1 MAEQL
6 EALRP
11 IVEHVLATRHLPEGG
26 VRVPGDSH
34 YLAIYKQLGAAAI
47 ADGMSTAQ
55 DEVDDLRARAARRR
69 GGRPHEAQHFDDSP
83 KQPSVPTPREAVEW
97 LRNRAELQGKWSRDL
112 DAAVTRVLVNALQ
125 HGATTQQVMDAL
137 RRDVFPSFSR
147 ARLENIARTE
157 STAAFNQGR
166 LAMFRRNADFVI
178 GVQFIA
184 IIDDRTT
191 DICRERDGLIMG
203 LDDPRVAENTPPLHF
218 QCRSVLSPIDK
229 YDWADLEAGDAATEK
244 RIFGWIKE
252 RSPAIEQAPTNLKE
266 AMARWARVS
275 SPTAGFG
282 GVSTSASKRPR
293 KPRKTPAK
301 TPKPP
306 PPPNPPKPPKPTPAP
321 KPPKPS
327 QAPKTPKKPTPP
339 LPPGFPPAPK
349 RGAAGPQP
357 VPWPTTPPAAT
368 NPPTANPKGVA
379 IGVSTTVRPK
389 ITNTGGKNAAAYEPS
404 VLAAL
409 QSLPRRHLSFLTGT
423 IQFGST
429 AMLKK
434 HFSVTVPSLR
444 KLTGIALPS
453 RLLAYQAAVERA
465 MKTSVARKTT
475 LGATNALSRDVFA
488 KTDPMVGGVADFVNT
503 LLHEIGHN
511 VDFGY
516 NLRGTTRLKAF
527 YAQAKLHNLFPT
539 PYSRTSETELFAE
552 CYQLYIREPD
562 RLLKVFPAMYNFLR
576 DDVFSGVEYK

>member
-282 GVSTSASKRPR
+282 GVSTWR
-293 KPRKTPAK
+293 KHVGKQEATETA
-301 TPKPP
+301 
-306 PPPNPPKPPKPTPAP
+306 
-321 KPPKPS
+321 
-327 QAPKTPKKPTPP
+327 QD
-339 LPPGFPPAPK
+339 
-349 RGAAGPQP
+349 AGEDPE
-357 VPWPTTPPAAT
+357 A
-368 NPPTANPKGVA
+368 
-379 IGVSTTVRPK
+379 
-389 ITNTGGKNAAAYEPS
+389 
-404 VLAAL
+404 
-409 QSLPRRHLSFLTGT
+409 
-423 IQFGST
+423 ST
-429 AMLKK
+429 A
-434 HFSVTVPSLR
+434 P
-444 KLTGIALPS
+444 
-453 RLLAYQAAVERA
+453 
-465 MKTSVARKTT
+465 
-475 LGATNALSRDVFA
+475 
-488 KTDPMVGGVADFVNT
+488 
-503 LLHEIGHN
+503 
-511 VDFGY
+511 
-516 NLRGTTRLKAF
+516 
-527 YAQAKLHNLFPT
+527 
-539 PYSRTSETELFAE
+539 
-552 CYQLYIREPD
+552 EP
-562 RLLKVFPAMYNFLR
+562 P
-576 DDVFSGVEYK
+576 